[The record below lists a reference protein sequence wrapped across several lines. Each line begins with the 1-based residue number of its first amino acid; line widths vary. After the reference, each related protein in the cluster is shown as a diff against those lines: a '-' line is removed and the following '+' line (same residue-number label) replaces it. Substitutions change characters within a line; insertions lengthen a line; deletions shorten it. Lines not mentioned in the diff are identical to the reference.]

1 MNAAVV
7 DRSDVLS
14 VTASLIFH
22 FQLEIGRFLGGFA
35 SGVGWLFAIS
45 AAKPPSRP
53 HATTEINARNS
64 SIRLRAFSEPS
75 GSSAQRAAPSDSFG
89 TRGVRRAQWALR
101 TWGSSERANITP
113 AQKVMR
119 YHVLRDQRLLRI

>member
-1 MNAAVV
+1 MNAAL
-7 DRSDVLS
+7 SDPSDILS
-14 VTASLIFH
+14 VRVSFIFH
-22 FQLEIGRFLGGFA
+22 FQLESRGFLGGFA

-75 GSSAQRAAPSDSFG
+75 GSSAQRAAASDSFG
-89 TRGVRRAQWALR
+89 TRGDRRAQWALR
-101 TWGSSERANITP
+101 TWGSSERAHIAP
-113 AQKVMR
+113 A
-119 YHVLRDQRLLRI
+119 